1 MKTIHTD
8 QAPAAVGPYSQ
19 AITYNGML
27 YTSGQIGLDPISGKL
42 AGETVDIQ
50 TMRVTQNLSAVLR
63 AAACSKT
70 QIIKTTIYLTDMDD
84 FATVNRLY
92 EAWLGD
98 HRPARSTV
106 AVAALPLGAKVEVEL
121 IAHL

>member
-1 MKTIHTD
+1 MKVIHTD

-19 AITYNGML
+19 AIVYNKML
-27 YTSGQIGLDPISGKL
+27 YTSGQIGLDPRTGTL
-42 AGETVDIQ
+42 ADDSVDMQ
-50 TMRVTQNLSAVLR
+50 TMRLTQNLSAVLR
-63 AAACSKT
+63 AAGCSKT
-70 QIIKTTIYLTDMDD
+70 QIIKTTIYLTNMDD

-92 EAWLGD
+92 AAWLGD

>member
-19 AITYNGML
+19 AIVYNDML

-42 AGETVDIQ
+42 AGDSVDMQ

-63 AAACSKT
+63 AANCSKS

-106 AVAALPLGAKVEVEL
+106 TVAALPLGAKVEVEL

>member
-1 MKTIHTD
+1 
-8 QAPAAVGPYSQ
+8 V
-19 AITYNGML
+19 YNKML
-27 YTSGQIGLDPISGKL
+27 YTSGQIGLDPRTGTL
-42 AGETVDIQ
+42 AGDSVEMQ
-50 TMRVTQNLSAVLR
+50 TMRLTQNLSAVLR
-63 AAACSKT
+63 AAGCSKT
-70 QIIKTTIYLTDMDD
+70 HIIKTTIYLTNMDD

-92 EAWLGD
+92 AAWLGD